1 MTVVTLDSADLVQS
15 VITGTIP
22 VPKGIAEDNAAQAAK
37 REKPDEVPERKSK
50 QGSETTTMVKPA
62 EVTEKPVE
70 PPKVEA
76 KADENTDDVEGEDGL
91 TPRQKRD
98 FTAAM
103 QKTIAKKHRMQ
114 KEAEELATSEYN
126 RGRLAE
132 ERAAKA
138 ERELARI
145 KEQNKPAEVVEGPPD
160 RTKFETEQAFQE
172 AMVDYRVDQ
181 RFKAREAEEAKTR
194 EAAAQDE
201 VVQHARARIE
211 RAIELVPDFKEVT
224 EAVDMAVP
232 PHIAGYMQESELFG
246 EMGYHFA
253 KHPEVLEKLADF
265 TAGTIPG
272 TQAFVRGIT
281 RSLVELGKIESTLK
295 PFAPAAKESQVE
307 NGAKPSQENGVK
319 PSTET
324 GSAPSKPKTQAP
336 TIRPL
341 STGSASQVEKDPEDM
356 SVTDNLKVVQRRYGV
371 SLTARKRH

>member
-1 MTVVTLDSADLVQS
+1 MTVTVLDSADLVQS
-15 VITGTIP
+15 VITGTVP
-22 VPKGIAEDNAAQAAK
+22 VPKGIAEDNASQAAK

-50 QGSETTTMVKPA
+50 QGSETTTMVKPP
-62 EVTEKPVE
+62 EKVEE

-76 KADENTDDVEGEDGL
+76 KPDESADDVEGEDGL
-91 TPRQKRD
+91 TPRQKREY
-98 FTAAM
+98 TASM
-103 QKTIAKKHRMQ
+103 LKTIAKQHRMR
-114 KEAEELATSEYN
+114 KEAEETAATEYN
-126 RGRLAE
+126 SRRLAE
-132 ERAAKA
+132 ERAAKL

-145 KEQNKPAEVVEGPPD
+145 KEQNKPVEVVEGPPD
-160 RTKFETEQAFQE
+160 RAKFETEQAYQD
-172 AMVDYRVDQ
+172 AMVDYKVDQ
-181 RFKAREAEEAKTR
+181 RFKEREAQDAKKREED
-194 EAAAQDE
+194 AQAE
-201 VVQHARARIE
+201 VVAHAAARIE

-232 PHIAGYMQESELFG
+232 PHIASYMQESELFG

-253 KHPEVLEKLADF
+253 KHPEVLEKLADY
-265 TAGTIPG
+265 TAGTTPG

-295 PFAPAAKESQVE
+295 PFAPAAKVE
-307 NGAKPSQENGVK
+307 DKPNGAEPSQTNGVK

-341 STGSASQVEKDPEDM
+341 STGSASQVEKSPEDM
-356 SVTDNLKVVQRRYGV
+356 SVSDNLKVVQRRYGV